1 MSEQPQAAPGRAH
14 LTAPVRLVPRW
25 FSAVAIGFLALFALG
40 MLALALVD
48 DGVLRWSAW
57 GLSAAAGLV
66 LCSAVSALVMPRRGK
81 PVHGADGTTTFLSP
95 ALTVWPLIGAWA
107 ALLCVAATW
116 AYVAAT
122 DFGEL
127 ESPGFALVTIVGA
140 VGSLPDLA
148 RLLTGRLHR
157 WRVVIG
163 PESITYRGYR
173 TDRTWPLSKI
183 HGAWFNPPRSL
194 RRRGARSDDER
205 QLAGVVIDLKGA
217 GTDPVIP
224 MVAFRAA
231 PQTMIEEIERATAA
245 ARR

>member
-1 MSEQPQAAPGRAH
+1 VVTPS
-14 LTAPVRLVPRW
+14 VRLVPRW
-25 FSAVAIGFLALFALG
+25 FSALVIVVLGLFALG

-48 DGVLRWSAW
+48 DGVVRWSAW

-66 LCSAVSALVMPRRGK
+66 LCSAVSALVVPRSGR
-81 PVHGADGTTTFLSP
+81 PIRGADGTVTFLSP
-95 ALTVWPLIGAWA
+95 ALTVWPLVGAWA
-107 ALLCVAATW
+107 AVLWVAATW
-116 AYVAAT
+116 AYVAVT

-127 ESPGFALVTIVGA
+127 ESPGFALVTVVGA

-148 RLLTGRLHR
+148 RLVTGRLHR

-183 HGAWFNPPRSL
+183 HGARFNPPRSL
-194 RRRGARSDDER
+194 RLSGARSDDER

-217 GTDPVIP
+217 GADPVIP
-224 MVAFRAA
+224 MAAFRAA
-231 PQTMIEEIERATAA
+231 PQTMIEEIERAKAA

>member
-1 MSEQPQAAPGRAH
+1 MSA
-14 LTAPVRLVPRW
+14 RLVPRGGRPIH
-25 FSAVAIGFLALFALG
+25 S
-40 MLALALVD
+40 
-48 DGVLRWSAW
+48 
-57 GLSAAAGLV
+57 
-66 LCSAVSALVMPRRGK
+66 
-81 PVHGADGTTTFLSP
+81 ADGTVTFLLP
-95 ALTVWPLIGAWA
+95 ALTVWPLVGAWA
-107 ALLCVAATW
+107 AVLWVAATW
-116 AYVAAT
+116 AYVAVT

-163 PESITYRGYR
+163 PDSISYRGYR

-183 HGAWFNPPRSL
+183 HGARFNPPRSL
-194 RRRGARSDDER
+194 RRRDAHSEDER

-217 GTDPVIP
+217 GTDPFIP
-224 MVAFRAA
+224 MAAFRAA
-231 PQTMIEEIERATAA
+231 PQTMIEEIERAKAA

>member
-1 MSEQPQAAPGRAH
+1 MV
-14 LTAPVRLVPRW
+14 TTPVRLVPRW
-25 FSAVAIGFLALFALG
+25 FSALVIVVLALFALA
-40 MLALALVD
+40 MLVLALVD
-48 DGVLRWSAW
+48 DGVMRWSAC
-57 GLSAAAGLV
+57 GLSAAASLV
-66 LCSAVSALVMPRRGK
+66 LCSAVSALVVPRSGS
-81 PVHGADGTTTFLSP
+81 PIHGADGTVTFLSP
-95 ALTVWPLIGAWA
+95 ALTVWPLVGAWA
-107 ALLCVAATW
+107 AVLWVAATW
-116 AYVAAT
+116 AYVAVT

-183 HGAWFNPPRSL
+183 HGARFNPPRSL
-194 RRRGARSDDER
+194 RRRDARSEDER

-224 MVAFRAA
+224 MAAFRAA
-231 PQTMIEEIERATAA
+231 PETMIEEIERAKAA